1 MIHRLP
7 TKPPPPLCRDIF
19 SIGACVWFDPSTTS
33 QGGIGFV
40 TTVHTEERKVD
51 VAYIENAIGIV
62 NSSPFTTEA
71 RLYPHVYATSDSNT
85 SWSVCRCIIEFGEGA
100 AAAVE
105 TPPSTVFSSQK
116 RKKKRNR
123 PKNIYDTL
131 ADSRMWLPST
141 VLKHLKGGK
150 ENNEAGWLQ
159 KEVEKALKV
168 PSTPIGQL
176 KWMRWEV

>member
-1 MIHRLP
+1 M
-7 TKPPPPLCRDIF
+7 CRDIS
-19 SIGACVWFDPSTTS
+19 SIGVCVIRVDPSTIR
-33 QGGIGFV
+33 QGGAGFV
-40 TTVHTEERKVD
+40 PAVHVEERKVD
-51 VAYIENAIGIV
+51 IDYIENSIGIV

-85 SWSVCRCIIEFGEGA
+85 SCSVCRCIIEFGEGA
-100 AAAVE
+100 ATAVE
-105 TPPSTVFSSQK
+105 TPPSTVSSRK

-131 ADSRMWLPST
+131 ADSRTWLPST

-159 KEVEKALKV
+159 KEVKKALKV

-176 KWMRWEV
+176 K

>member
-1 MIHRLP
+1 MIHRVP

-71 RLYPHVYATSDSNT
+71 RLHPRVYDPFDT
-85 SWSVCRCIIEFGEGA
+85 VGCHYIVEFGEGVA
-100 AAAVE
+100 TAVV
-105 TPPSTVFSSQK
+105 TPPLSTVSSQK
-116 RKKKRNR
+116 RKRKETDRWIFTMQSRNQEHGYHPQDHIQYWR
-123 PKNIYDTL
+123 
-131 ADSRMWLPST
+131 S
-141 VLKHLKGGK
+141 
-150 ENNEAGWLQ
+150 
-159 KEVEKALKV
+159 
-168 PSTPIGQL
+168 
-176 KWMRWEV
+176 